1 MRNYDRV
8 HPRKPEGIENRK
20 AYIVG
25 GGIAGLS
32 GSLFQPLA
40 EEAAASYLEVRDIL
54 LQVAGRR
61 VVSHTLLTND
71 VRETVFDNGVRIL
84 VNYGDQDYTDGT
96 RTVAA
101 GGYSVL

>member
-1 MRNYDRV
+1 M
-8 HPRKPEGIENRK
+8 
-20 AYIVG
+20 
-25 GGIAGLS
+25 
-32 GSLFQPLA
+32 
-40 EEAAASYLEVRDIL
+40 
-54 LQVAGRR
+54 
-61 VVSHTLLTND
+61 SHTLLTND